1 MHQPKQLKIK
11 SITMGLL
18 ISISYNNQPVT
29 YNVTLHE
36 EEVYHLRLAQTQE
49 SGNENYLPEKMIIRK
64 KGKIWISDLENY
76 NELVG
81 KLTTEI
87 SNFNSKKLSA

>member
-1 MHQPKQLKIK
+1 
-11 SITMGLL
+11 MGLL

-36 EEVYHLRLAQTQE
+36 EEVYHLRLAQKQE
-49 SGNENYLPEKMIIRK
+49 DGNENYLPEKMVIRK

-87 SNFNSKKLSA
+87 LNFNSVNRIPA

>member
-1 MHQPKQLKIK
+1 
-11 SITMGLL
+11 MGLL

-29 YNVTLHE
+29 YDVTLHQ
-36 EEVYHLRLAQTQE
+36 EEVYHLRLAQSQE
-49 SGNENYLPEKMIIRK
+49 GGNENYLPEKMMIRK

-76 NELVG
+76 TELVG
-81 KLTTEI
+81 KLTEEI

>member
-1 MHQPKQLKIK
+1 
-11 SITMGLL
+11 MGLL

-29 YNVTLHE
+29 YNVSLHE
-36 EEVYHLRLAQTQE
+36 EEVYHLRLAQKQE
-49 SGNENYLPEKMIIRK
+49 DGNENYLPEKMVIRK

-87 SNFNSKKLSA
+87 LNFNSVNRIPA

>member
-1 MHQPKQLKIK
+1 
-11 SITMGLL
+11 MGLL
-18 ISISYNNQPVT
+18 ISISYNNHPVT
-29 YNVTLHE
+29 YSVTLHE
-36 EEVYHLRLAQTQE
+36 DEVYHLRLTQEQE
-49 SGNENYLPEKMIIRK
+49 SGNENYIPQKMVIRK

-87 SNFNSKKLSA
+87 ANFNSANKISA

>member
-1 MHQPKQLKIK
+1 
-11 SITMGLL
+11 MGLL

-29 YNVTLHE
+29 YDVTLHQ
-36 EEVYHLRLAQTQE
+36 EEVYHLRLAQSQE
-49 SGNENYLPEKMIIRK
+49 GGNENYLPEKMMIRK

-76 NELVG
+76 TELVG

>member
-1 MHQPKQLKIK
+1 
-11 SITMGLL
+11 MGLL
-18 ISISYNNQPVT
+18 ISISYNDQLVT
-29 YNVTLHE
+29 YDVTLHQK
-36 EEVYHLRLAQTQE
+36 EVYHLRLAQAQE
-49 SGNENYLPEKMIIRK
+49 SGNENYLPEKMMIRK
-64 KGKIWISDLENY
+64 KGKIWISDLEDY

>member
-1 MHQPKQLKIK
+1 
-11 SITMGLL
+11 MGLL

-29 YNVTLHE
+29 YDVTLHQ
-36 EEVYHLRLAQTQE
+36 EEVYHLRLAQSQE
-49 SGNENYLPEKMIIRK
+49 AGNENYLPEKLMIRK

-76 NELVG
+76 TELVG
-81 KLTTEI
+81 KLTNEI

>member
-1 MHQPKQLKIK
+1 
-11 SITMGLL
+11 MGLL
-18 ISISYNNQPVT
+18 ISISYNDQSVT
-29 YNVTLHE
+29 YNITRHQE
-36 EEVYHLRLAQTQE
+36 DVYHLRLAQTQE
-49 SGNENYLPEKMIIRK
+49 AGNENYLPEKILIRK

-76 NELVG
+76 NELVE